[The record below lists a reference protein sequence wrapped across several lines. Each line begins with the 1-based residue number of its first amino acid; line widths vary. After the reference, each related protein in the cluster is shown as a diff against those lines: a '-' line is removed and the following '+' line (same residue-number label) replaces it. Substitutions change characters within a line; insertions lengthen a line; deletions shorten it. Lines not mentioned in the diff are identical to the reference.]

1 MGILSINVF
10 FSTLIF
16 WIAAKIY
23 IIPKLHSTDTKA
35 ILIPVLLLHATRHF
49 GLMFLEPGATK
60 AGIPQEFAYP
70 AAYGDFA
77 ASILALISIPF
88 VLKNLPGKRWLLWI
102 FNLEGSLD
110 LLVAIGLATYY
121 EASTYMG
128 AAYWIPVFWVPALL
142 VTHYL
147 VFKMLLA
154 GNSHRM
160 S

>member
-23 IIPKLHSTDTKA
+23 IIPKLHSIDTKA

-60 AGIPQEFAYP
+60 PGIPPEFAIP

-88 VLKNLPGKRWLLWI
+88 VLKNLRGKKWVLWI

-110 LLVAIGLATYY
+110 LLVAIGLATWY
-121 EASTYMG
+121 EAAAYLG

-142 VTHYL
+142 VTHYI
-147 VFKMLLA
+147 VFKLLLA
-154 GNSHRM
+154 GSRHRI